1 MRAVIFDFDGVIV
14 DSEPIHYRTLA
25 GALREDGVVI
35 DEEEYRS
42 RYLAYDD
49 REAIRVSLE
58 THGEEPELERI
69 DRIARSKARL
79 FDAATAEVRLLPGV
93 RELVRSLGLLHPLGI
108 ASGALH
114 GEIEKILAAADLREA
129 FDTIVAADDVA
140 RSKPDPETY
149 LKAVSRLRERAPG
162 LQPAECLAFEDS
174 VAGIVSARAAGMR
187 VVGVASSYP
196 PDKLTAAHRVV
207 GSLEGLDE
215 EGARRLFDGEPG

>member
-25 GALREDGVVI
+25 EALLADGVAI
-35 DEEEYRS
+35 DEEEYRA

-49 REAIRVSLE
+49 REAIRVALE
-58 THGEEPELERI
+58 THGEAPELERI
-69 DRIARSKARL
+69 DRIAQRKARL
-79 FDAATAEVRLLPGV
+79 FDAATPDVPLLPGV
-93 RELVRSLGLLHPLGI
+93 RDLVGSLARQLPLGI

-114 GEIEKILAAADLREA
+114 GEIEKILAGAGLRDA
-129 FDTIVAADDVA
+129 FQIVVGADDVA

-149 LKAVSRLRERAPG
+149 VRAVSLLGRCAPG
-162 LQPAECLAFEDS
+162 LRPDECLAFEDS
-174 VAGIVSARAAGMR
+174 VAGILAARAAGIR

-196 PDKLTAAHRVV
+196 PEKLTAAHRVL

-215 EGARRLFDGEPG
+215 AAARRLYDGGPG

>member
-49 REAIRVSLE
+49 REAIRVALE
-58 THGEEPELERI
+58 THGERPDLARI
-69 DRIARSKARL
+69 DRIAHQKARL
-79 FDAATAEVRLLPGV
+79 FDDATGEIPLLPGV
-93 RELVRSLGLLHPLGI
+93 RDLVGSLSAGHPLGI

-114 GEIEKILAAADLREA
+114 GEIEKILTATGLRKA
-129 FDTIVAADDVA
+129 FGTIVGADDVA

-149 LKAVSRLRERAPG
+149 LKAVSRLAERVPG
-162 LQPAECLAFEDS
+162 LRPAECLAFEDS

-187 VVGVASSYP
+187 VVGVATSYP
-196 PDKLTAAHRVV
+196 PEKLTAAHRVV
-207 GSLEGLDE
+207 ESLDGLDE
-215 EGARRLFDGEPG
+215 AGARRLFDGEPA